1 MAQTA
6 PEAFERVAIVP
17 LVEELMV
24 MVLPELPDA
33 ENVPLIVVVADAG
46 KVTVFGAL
54 IVKLLKVLAP
64 VKITAP
70 VPPLVI
76 EML

>member
-1 MAQTA
+1 MAA
-6 PEAFERVAIVP
+6 AS

-24 MVLPELPDA
+24 ITLLEDA
-33 ENVPLIVVVADAG
+33 EQENVPLMVVVVEEG
-46 KVTVFGAL
+46 KVTVLGLL

-70 VPPLVI
+70 DPLAVI
-76 EML
+76 DKL